1 MSKTTIPTGGITA
14 DAINATLIADDAI
27 SEEHLDA
34 TAITAGTDL
43 AAIPDNDDELI
54 LSDGGT
60 LKRIDYKH
68 LVPFNSLGGCFSKG
82 SQDDITT
89 ATYTKIALDTAEYNR
104 GLTFGS
110 NKITIPSG
118 GDGDYFVSVLLQP
131 NTGGLGRLGQGGGA
145 IYKNGSSHKLFSID
159 FRRTSDTSEYHSGN
173 CHVQWSGVI
182 AGLNATDYIELYAYM
197 IHNES
202 AHTSQISTTNMVTI
216 MKINN
221 A

>member
-110 NKITIPSG
+110 NKITIPTRWNSN
-118 GDGDYFVSVLLQP
+118 F
-131 NTGGLGRLGQGGGA
+131 
-145 IYKNGSSHKLFSID
+145 I
-159 FRRTSDTSEYHSGN
+159 
-173 CHVQWSGVI
+173 
-182 AGLNATDYIELYAYM
+182 
-197 IHNES
+197 
-202 AHTSQISTTNMVTI
+202 
-216 MKINN
+216 
-221 A
+221 